1 MLVNRHASI
10 IGSTLGERPSASVLC
25 SNFPPTAHRFLMRSS
40 EPAKGSFSVLATPL
54 LSKGMKIG
62 GKAALANEEAADN

>member
-1 MLVNRHASI
+1 
-10 IGSTLGERPSASVLC
+10 
-25 SNFPPTAHRFLMRSS
+25 MRSS